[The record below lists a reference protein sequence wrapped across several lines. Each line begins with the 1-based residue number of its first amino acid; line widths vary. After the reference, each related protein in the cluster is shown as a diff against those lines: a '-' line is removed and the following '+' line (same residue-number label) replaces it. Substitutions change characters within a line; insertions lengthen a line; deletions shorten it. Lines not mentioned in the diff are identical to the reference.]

1 MPGVRFASKL
11 AALAQEVD
19 AEIAALEA
27 QVAKLEAEGKERV
40 NAANIEAAKAIEVR
54 DKLRAYLQTVRDG
67 AKSHVSLLQGL
78 LAAEPE

>member
-54 DKLRAYLQTVRDG
+54 DKLRAYLKTVRDG